1 MPQIPVF
8 GGSQRLNVSSPV
20 PVASAEGTAGNLTG
34 NAAEGFGKALFQLGN
49 MLDEAGR
56 KAKDEADKLTV
67 KIAVNKARF
76 AMLEE
81 KARQEAAGIQ
91 AEDRPDGFSGVQRF
105 KENVDPKLAAIAEQL
120 PDEKLKGMF
129 FSEIG
134 DDFVRDSTL
143 VLADEVKK
151 RESAL
156 PLLRQDNIN
165 GKAALARADFSK
177 VFPLMQ
183 EIEADILNDN
193 SIAGEQKPKFILDA
207 KKQIAKESLAG
218 FIDKGN
224 TGQPAGFAQAR
235 AALKDNFAQI
245 FKSDEM
251 EKELN
256 AINAAENAFYTRD
269 WQVYTRNQRLAEDS
283 RKKQERDA
291 ITEYT
296 SALAVAGNSQFAFN
310 AVQKR
315 IQLDPRLS
323 GEAVKRLQDTRSFME
338 TKDDDY
344 EGVFMTEL
352 LKKKNF
358 GVMIDKV
365 NADYIG
371 NKVSSDRRDKLLK
384 AVENMQESNRK
395 DPFLM
400 ATVNQAR
407 DEINNYKKPPAFDPV
422 SGLYK
427 QENDTY
433 NEKAQTI
440 FMQRITAMAQ
450 RGNLTPGAVVE
461 MKNGILREYYG
472 GETVKKPVPGVSPEN
487 LTTTK
492 GIQNTLDE
500 AYKEYKT
507 KGKTWSPEQ
516 RKQKMQ
522 QIKGLIENKQDTQR
536 REQLKINPST
546 NSAPSKVFDE

>member
-8 GGSQRLNVSSPV
+8 NGSQRIDPSSPV
-20 PVASAEGTAGNLTG
+20 SIASAEGSAGNIQG
-34 NAAEGFGKALFQLGN
+34 NAVEALGKTLYDFGN
-49 MLDEAGR
+49 MLDQAGR
-56 KAKDEADKLTV
+56 KAKDDADKLTV

-81 KARQEAAGIQ
+81 KAKQEAAGLQ
-91 AEDRPDGFSGVQRF
+91 ATDRPDGFSGVQRF
-105 KENVDPKLAAIAEQL
+105 KEGVDSKLASIAEQL
-120 PDEKLKGMF
+120 SDEKLKGMF

-151 RESAL
+151 REQTL

-165 GKAALARADFSK
+165 GKAALARKDFSK
-177 VFPLMQ
+177 AFGLMQ
-183 EIEADILNDN
+183 EVEADLWADAG
-193 SIAGEQKPKFILDA
+193 IADADKPKAIISA
-207 KKQIAKESLAG
+207 KKQIAKESLTG

-224 TGQPAGFAQAR
+224 SGDVKAFDQAR
-235 AALKDNFAQI
+235 VVLRDGLAQI
-245 FKSDEM
+245 FNSDEM

-269 WQVYTRNQRLAEDS
+269 WQAYTRTQRLSEDI
-283 RKKQERDA
+283 RKKNERDA

-296 SALAVAGNSQFAFN
+296 AALSVAKNDQFKFN
-310 AVQKR
+310 AVQQR
-315 IQLDPRLS
+315 IQLDPRLT

-352 LKKKNF
+352 LKKKQF

-365 NADYIG
+365 NADYLAG
-371 NKVSSDRRDKLLK
+371 KVSTDRRDKLLK
-384 AVENMQESNRK
+384 AAENMMESNRK
-395 DPFLM
+395 DPFLI

-422 SGLYK
+422 SGLFR

-440 FMQRITAMAQ
+440 FMQRVTYAAQ
-450 RGNLTPGAVVE
+450 RGNLTPGLVIELKSA
-461 MKNGILREYYG
+461 ILREYYG
-472 GETVKKPVPGVSPEN
+472 GESVRKPVPGVSPEN
-487 LTTTK
+487 LTTSK
-492 GIQNTLDE
+492 GVQNTLDGL
-500 AYKEYKT
+500 YTDFVKN
-507 KGKTWSPEQ
+507 GKSWSPEKKAQ
-516 RKQKMQ
+516 VKKQIQ
-522 QIKGLIENKQDTQR
+522 GLRENKADVQR
-536 REQLKINPST
+536 REQLKVNPST
-546 NSAPSKVFDE
+546 NSTPTKVFDE